1 MTQIESNVL
10 MDMSKQL
17 GMIASDIKNI
27 KEDVLDLKNKDVEA
41 DKRMTEVQ
49 NQLVS
54 YLSSRQDSIRDSLQ
68 VQITANTNDIAGL
81 KNDTAGLK
89 NAKASKLVYWWD
101 LIINKLIWAMII
113 AGAIVLLK
121 WLHVPTEITKLIGG

>member
-41 DKRMTEVQ
+41 DKRMTDMQ
-49 NQLVS
+49 NQLVT
-54 YLSSRQDSIRDSLQ
+54 YLSSRQDSMRDSLQ

-81 KNDTAGLK
+81 KN
-89 NAKASKLVYWWD
+89 AKASKLVYWWD
-101 LIINKLIWAMII
+101 LVINKLIWAMII

-121 WLHVPTEITKLIGG
+121 WLHVPAEITKLIGG

>member
-27 KEDVLDLKNKDVEA
+27 KEDVLDLKNKDIEA
-41 DKRMTEVQ
+41 DKRMTDMQ
-49 NQLVS
+49 HQLVT
-54 YLSSRQDSIRDSLQ
+54 YLSSRQDSMRDSLQ

-81 KNDTAGLK
+81 KN
-89 NAKASKLVYWWD
+89 AKASKLVYWWD
-101 LIINKLIWAMII
+101 LVINKLIWAIII

>member
-41 DKRMTEVQ
+41 DKRMTDMQ

-54 YLSSRQDSIRDSLQ
+54 YLSSRQDSTRDNLQ

-81 KNDTAGLK
+81 KNDIAGLK

-101 LIINKLIWAMII
+101 LVINKLIWAMII

-121 WLHVPTEITKLIGG
+121 WLHVPAEITKLIGG

>member
-68 VQITANTNDIAGL
+68 VQITTNTNDIAGL

>member
-41 DKRMTEVQ
+41 DKRMTDMQ
-49 NQLVS
+49 NQLVT
-54 YLSSRQDSIRDSLQ
+54 YLSSRQDSMRDSLQ
-68 VQITANTNDIAGL
+68 VQITANTNDI
-81 KNDTAGLK
+81 AGLK

>member
-41 DKRMTEVQ
+41 DKRMTDMQ
-49 NQLVS
+49 NQLVT
-54 YLSSRQDSIRDSLQ
+54 YLSSRQDSMRDSLQ

-81 KNDTAGLK
+81 KN
-89 NAKASKLVYWWD
+89 AKASKLVYWWD
-101 LIINKLIWAMII
+101 LVINKLIWAMII